1 MKKIYRLFLI
11 ILCFLGS
18 IGAEG
23 VLAASQSAQPAQ
35 PALTAPV
42 VKTTA
47 KPQVSKPVQTVQT
60 VNDDLKNIKPISSI
74 TSNPPAKV
82 ITTNVIK
89 TAPQPVTTAQPTQP
103 QPVDFG
109 LCSKFFKLD
118 SNKLFYLTLASVN
131 ANRFEIKEIQS
142 KSGYILFTVAQRPF
156 LASVIKVDS
165 KTSMLKITPCNNI
178 YFFPVGI
185 VQNMFK
191 YIELNVD
198 TPVEKLSVL

>member
-1 MKKIYRLFLI
+1 MKKNYFLFFLI
-11 ILCFLGS
+11 LFFLGR
-18 IGAEG
+18 GCAEG
-23 VLAASQSAQPAQ
+23 AS
-35 PALTAPV
+35 AP
-42 VKTTA
+42 TQA
-47 KPQVSKPVQTVQT
+47 NFQTI
-60 VNDDLKNIKPISSI
+60 DADFKNIKPISSI

-82 ITTNVIK
+82 ITTNAIK
-89 TAPQPVTTAQPTQP
+89 TAPQSAATAPPTQP

-118 SNKLFYLTLASVN
+118 KQKLFYLTLASVN

-156 LASVIKVDS
+156 LASIIKVDA
-165 KTSMLKITPCNNI
+165 KNSMLKITPCNNV

-185 VQNMFK
+185 AQNMFK
-191 YIELNVD
+191 YIELNLN